1 MKTYKIDNSFIFV
14 HNPKTGGKSV
24 WNALGVRQSKNRPT
38 HLPLNCTEYP
48 KDAFTFG
55 FVRNPWDRMLSF
67 YHYMCQRQKK
77 PKDSYNKEEINE
89 IGFKKWLFE
98 YNYHFFEDRVNP
110 TNNWG
115 IPLKVP
121 FQQRSQMHWLDG
133 CKFIGRFERLQED
146 LNVAANLGG
155 FKVAKLLHKN
165 KSIHKQYTE
174 YYDDE
179 SIVFIKKHFSHEIY
193 LFGYRYG
200 D

>member
-89 IGFKKWLFE
+89 
-98 YNYHFFEDRVNP
+98 
-110 TNNWG
+110 
-115 IPLKVP
+115 
-121 FQQRSQMHWLDG
+121 S
-133 CKFIGRFERLQED
+133 KFIGRFERLQED